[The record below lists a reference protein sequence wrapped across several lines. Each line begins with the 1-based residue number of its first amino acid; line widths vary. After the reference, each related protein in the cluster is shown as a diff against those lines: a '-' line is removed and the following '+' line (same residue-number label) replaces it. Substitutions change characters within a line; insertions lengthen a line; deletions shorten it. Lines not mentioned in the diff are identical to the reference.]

1 MASFCCGYGEAPPRA
16 AGWPRLDASRF
27 INARES
33 GQVAALA
40 WKVLEFRN
48 GSDAVEKGLVILGEQ

>member
-1 MASFCCGYGEAPPRA
+1 MASFCCGYGEAPPRP
-16 AGWPRLDASRF
+16 AGWPRPDASRF

-40 WKVLEFRN
+40 W
-48 GSDAVEKGLVILGEQ
+48 